1 MQLPSL
7 AGHAA
12 QLFKII
18 WKSPQPADSLAS
30 EYFRSKKYI
39 GSKERRFLS
48 ETVFAALRMKGL
60 AEFAA
65 TAAFTT
71 IGAPPQEALAHEM
84 AIILATLLLGARAG
98 AFEPGALLKNVPQSN
113 MDAGD
118 GFKKLVQQAA
128 AEKLG
133 LDEESAARFLKAVEE
148 AFNELDAHVEELL
161 KKGELSDEEIE
172 LVAAR
177 YACPAWILKEWK
189 SSAHHERTWA
199 DAAQM
204 AESLLKSAPVGL
216 RVNTQMLSRDEALA
230 RLHSDGVAV
239 RVGALSPS
247 AIVLQE
253 RVALQQNELFLSG
266 AVEVQDEGSQL
277 IGYALAPQPEWEV
290 LDACAGAG
298 GKTLHIAALQGDR
311 GEVLA
316 TDIEF
321 NRLKEI
327 GNRARRAG
335 LTSIQTKLLGK
346 KERTL
351 PERLHESFDAVLVD
365 APCSGMGT
373 VRRMPM
379 AKWRLTPE
387 LLKKHSAKQLM
398 ILTEYAQFVA
408 PGGVLV
414 YATCSM
420 MPEENDRVV
429 ERFLKDNPDFEPEPL
444 SEVFKS
450 VGVNVGA
457 LKQGAA
463 TLSLSP
469 GEHGTDGFFMGRLRR
484 SG

>member
-60 AEFAA
+60 ADFAA
-65 TAAFTT
+65 TAAFKT
-71 IGAPPQEALAHEM
+71 IGAAPQEALAPLFNET

-98 AFEPGALLKNVPQSN
+98 AFEPDALLKNVPQSN

-133 LDEESAARFLKAVEE
+133 LDEERAARFLKAVEE
-148 AFNELDAHVEELL
+148 AFDELDVRVGALL

-199 DAAQM
+199 DAARM
-204 AESLLKSAPVGL
+204 ADALLKSAPVGL
-216 RVNTQMLSRDEALA
+216 RVNTQMLSRDEALG
-230 RLHSDGVAV
+230 RLQSDGVAV
-239 RVGALSPS
+239 RAGALSPS

-277 IGYALAPQPEWEV
+277 IGYALAPEPEWEV
-290 LDACAGAG
+290 LDACAGR
-298 GKTLHIAALQGDR
+298 AAKRCILR
-311 GEVLA
+311 PCRA
-316 TDIEF
+316 T
-321 NRLKEI
+321 
-327 GNRARRAG
+327 GARCWRRI
-335 LTSIQTKLLGK
+335 LS
-346 KERTL
+346 
-351 PERLHESFDAVLVD
+351 S
-365 APCSGMGT
+365 T
-373 VRRMPM
+373 V
-379 AKWRLTPE
+379 
-387 LLKKHSAKQLM
+387 
-398 ILTEYAQFVA
+398 
-408 PGGVLV
+408 
-414 YATCSM
+414 
-420 MPEENDRVV
+420 
-429 ERFLKDNPDFEPEPL
+429 
-444 SEVFKS
+444 
-450 VGVNVGA
+450 
-457 LKQGAA
+457 
-463 TLSLSP
+463 
-469 GEHGTDGFFMGRLRR
+469 
-484 SG
+484 